1 MHACYIVQQADDEH
15 QLHPVARCSA
25 FLAAAHL
32 AAVVCRRGEGM
43 PVSRQPGQRGN
54 LLIKFDVTFPR
65 QLNSS
70 QKEQIRS
77 LLPSGL

>member
-1 MHACYIVQQADDEH
+1 
-15 QLHPVARCSA
+15 
-25 FLAAAHL
+25 
-32 AAVVCRRGEGM
+32 M
-43 PVSRQPGQRGN
+43 PISRQPGQRGN